1 MTVRDIVAVDKQLH
15 SIHPYPCKFPSSIVR
30 EHLEESGLTV
40 LDPFC
45 GSGTTLLESAM
56 LGNSVVGIDVNP
68 IAVLISRAKLAP
80 ISSGNLESLRALVE
94 GVRAWD
100 GRTDSK
106 LVDFHGLD
114 HWFSPG
120 AQLAFGYLRQEIDKF
135 GRESDLW
142 NVSAVALS
150 SIVNRFSNQDTE
162 TRYARVERSPDPLS
176 IALAFAT
183 KLETLS
189 KGLQARGSFAEGVKS
204 KIVLG
209 DIRSDNSIP
218 LGSID
223 RVITSPPYA
232 NTMDYYLY
240 HKQRMNV
247 LGFDFKVAQGSEIGS
262 RYEFS
267 SKKAPK
273 QKWDEDYKSALENV
287 HSKLKVGG
295 IAIYV
300 IGDSQI
306 AGELVDGGE
315 MTTRIAKE
323 IGFEAKIL
331 DSTSM
336 SGKSK
341 LFNHSFQSKN
351 KQEHVV
357 QMIKV

>member
-1 MTVRDIVAVDKQLH
+1 MIERDIVAVDKELH
-15 SIHPYPCKFPSSIVR
+15 SIHPYPCKFPSAIVR
-30 EHLEESGLTV
+30 EHLEDSGLSV

-80 ISSGNLESLRALVE
+80 LTLENLDALGSLIAQ
-94 GVRAWD
+94 VRLWD
-100 GRTDSK
+100 GKTESE
-106 LVDFHGLD
+106 LPDFHGRD

-120 AQLAFGYLRQEIDKF
+120 AQAAFAYLKGEIDKF
-135 GRESDLW
+135 GRSSDLW

-150 SIVNRFSNQDTE
+150 AIVNRFSNQDTE
-162 TRYARVERSPDPLS
+162 TRYARVERNPDPLAIS
-176 IALAFAT
+176 STFAT

-189 KGLQARGSFAEGVKS
+189 RGLQARGGFVDGVTS
-204 KIVLG
+204 QVILG
-209 DIRSDNSIP
+209 DIRSDDSIHP
-218 LGSID
+218 GSID

-240 HKQRMNV
+240 HKQRMNI
-247 LGFDFKVAQGSEIGS
+247 LGFDFKVAQGAEIGS

-287 HSKLKVGG
+287 HAKLRVGG

-315 MTTRIAKE
+315 MTTRIARE
-323 IGFEAKIL
+323 IGFEAEIL

-357 QMIKV
+357 QMVKV